1 MPSRAV
7 NVPTDTRQKEKDIN
21 TKLQLFG
28 MFQAFKYGKLPT
40 NKQCDVALNSALA
53 SKALTKPSQ
62 ELSEEGRVL
71 VEDLRKVIEQA
82 KTLILSKNDG
92 QLLQEFIWDAER
104 MSADEVQKPD
114 VAVSRESAEQD
125 AARAREGLK
134 SLGTLLITN
143 GEFRKLVNDAI
154 TIARDIAGD
163 ASQKA
168 ANKVRPSE
176 EQLSQVD
183 QPAEDN
189 VWHEKPDV
197 AGYRDQFKNRFS
209 KNKAVSVT
217 AAPVHNTH

>member
-1 MPSRAV
+1 LGIPLNGAPF
-7 NVPTDTRQKEKDIN
+7 VPQ
-21 TKLQLFG
+21 
-28 MFQAFKYGKLPT
+28 

-143 GEFRKLVNDAI
+143 GEFRKL
-154 TIARDIAGD
+154 GM
-163 ASQKA
+163 
-168 ANKVRPSE
+168 
-176 EQLSQVD
+176 
-183 QPAEDN
+183 
-189 VWHEKPDV
+189 
-197 AGYRDQFKNRFS
+197 
-209 KNKAVSVT
+209 
-217 AAPVHNTH
+217 